1 MHGVERGANG
11 ASVEQHV
18 IDEHDRF
25 ALDIERHLGRLHT
38 DDAALADVVA
48 VHADVEHAKRR
59 VVPPNTG
66 EQLGQAPGQVN
77 AAALDA
83 DQPDALAVGVG
94 LGDLVR
100 GAREAALDRVG
111 IED

>member
-1 MHGVERGANG
+1 MPRW
-11 ASVEQHV
+11 
-18 IDEHDRF
+18 
-25 ALDIERHLGRLHT
+25 L
-38 DDAALADVVA
+38 DVVA
-48 VHADVEHAKRR
+48 VHADVEHADRC

-66 EQLGQAPGQVN
+66 EQPGQALGQVN

-111 IED
+111 VEEQFFVSHGGGCGHKKTNLRCAR

>member
-1 MHGVERGANG
+1 M
-11 ASVEQHV
+11 
-18 IDEHDRF
+18 
-25 ALDIERHLGRLHT
+25 
-38 DDAALADVVA
+38 
-48 VHADVEHAKRR
+48 
-59 VVPPNTG
+59 PPNTG